1 MLSARVTPHRSK
13 RRLLSAES
21 IGNASSKRLSRASAL
36 TLRLP
41 NAWNR
46 DASWNSSGLRF
57 ILSMFR
63 QRSRSWLRQEPPLR
77 HLTHLQQ
84 ACWPQRS
91 QKSIQKRFQ
100 SFVCRSGNG
109 EVMMTNSDAC
119 SPFVVR
125 DYFLETAFELRFQ
138 GLLRSAWEHRTW
150 HVIAALPGSGKS
162 LGIADITH
170 QSDSYKDTRRGTYMP
185 ILAIRAPKNGGK
197 DLALGM
203 AFCAAF
209 GIVPTMPWYVRR
221 SWLVQ
226 AMADAQVECI
236 VIDDAQDLNLAHLA
250 FLKEL
255 TDNLAAPPYQR
266 QVSLCLV
273 TAHSGKVIPLKE
285 IFSRPDILWR
295 QFRRR
300 LDTERP
306 FCLVAGHTEEEVRSI
321 LEAFETIYRDQLPDL
336 HLLRWTRPI
345 FTWLTHAT
353 LDPDGTKRVT
363 MDHLTRLVTAALR
376 RSYEQGASDVDAAAL
391 SQTADLMILRRDEIV
406 EIAGVPPDSTF
417 PVEEVG

>member
-1 MLSARVTPHRSK
+1 MTDFGARP
-13 RRLLSAES
+13 
-21 IGNASSKRLSRASAL
+21 
-36 TLRLP
+36 
-41 NAWNR
+41 
-46 DASWNSSGLRF
+46 
-57 ILSMFR
+57 
-63 QRSRSWLRQEPPLR
+63 
-77 HLTHLQQ
+77 
-84 ACWPQRS
+84 
-91 QKSIQKRFQ
+91 
-100 SFVCRSGNG
+100 
-109 EVMMTNSDAC
+109 
-119 SPFVVR
+119 PFVAR

-138 GLLRSAWEHRTW
+138 GLLRSAWQHRTW

-170 QSDSYKDTRRGTYMP
+170 QSDAYKDTRRGTHLP

-226 AMADAQVECI
+226 AMADAQVECL

-255 TDNLAAPPYQR
+255 TDNLAAPPYER

-273 TAHSGKVIPLKE
+273 TAHNGAIIPLKE
-285 IFSRPDILWR
+285 VFSRPDTLWR

-306 FCLVAGHTEEEVRSI
+306 FCVVQGHTEEESRSI
-321 LEAFETIYRDQLPDL
+321 LVAFEDIYRSQFPDL
-336 HLLRWTRPI
+336 RLGRWTRSI

-353 LDPDGTKRVT
+353 VDPDRSKRVT
-363 MDHLTRLVTAALR
+363 MDHLTRLVTSTLR
-376 RSYEQGASDVDAAAL
+376 QSYEQGATDINASVLQA
-391 SQTADLMILRRDEIV
+391 TAELMVLRRDEITSI
-406 EIAGVPPDSTF
+406 EGLPSSLSIAVQ
-417 PVEEVG
+417 EVR